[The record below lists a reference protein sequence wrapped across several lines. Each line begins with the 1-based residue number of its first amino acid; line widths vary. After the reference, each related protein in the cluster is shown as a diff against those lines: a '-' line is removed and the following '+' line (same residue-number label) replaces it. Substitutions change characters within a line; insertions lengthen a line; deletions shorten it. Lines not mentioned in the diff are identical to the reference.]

1 MVGNNSRDL
10 VPYRQSLAW
19 SHKLKIRGR
28 PLFALIGM
36 SFLWGYSW
44 TGIKIGLLDA
54 SPFTFA
60 ALRMGIGAA
69 CLLLALWMT
78 GRPFLPQR
86 VPELIKLGLVQTA
99 ALMTLSTWAVAEGT
113 AGRAAFLAYT
123 MPFFTLLMAWPFL
136 GERVRGLQWL
146 SMFLAA
152 CGLTVIVEPW
162 NMSGKLT
169 SSLRGVSVGFTWA
182 LGAIMVK
189 RIQQREPMDL
199 ISMTAWQMFLGSL
212 PLIAL
217 ALWLPETPVI
227 WSTRF
232 ITVLLLVSVVTTA
245 FGWILWFYVLNKLP
259 AGTASMGTLAA
270 PIVAMLS
277 SAYHLGERPSLVEF
291 IGISL
296 IGSALLILSYNAL
309 REHRELPSATIH
321 GEGA

>member
-1 MVGNNSRDL
+1 
-10 VPYRQSLAW
+10 
-19 SHKLKIRGR
+19 
-28 PLFALIGM
+28 M

-69 CLLLALWMT
+69 CLLLALPLT
-78 GRPFLPQR
+78 GRPFLPR
-86 VPELIKLGLVQTA
+86 RLPELLKLGLVQTTC
-99 ALMTLSTWAVAEGT
+99 LMTLSTWAVYEGT

-123 MPFFTLLMAWPFL
+123 MPFFTLLMAWPML

-146 SMFLAA
+146 AIVLAA
-152 CGLTVIVEPW
+152 FGLVVIVEPW
-162 NMSGKLT
+162 NMSGKLI
-169 SSLRGVSVGFTWA
+169 SSLLGVAVGFTWA

-189 RIQQREPMDL
+189 RLQLRAPMDL

-212 PLIAL
+212 PLIVVAML
-217 ALWLPETPVI
+217 LPEAPVV

-245 FGWILWFYVLNKLP
+245 FGWILWLYVLNNLP
-259 AGTASMGTLAA
+259 AGTASMGTLSA

-277 SAYHLGERPSLVEF
+277 SSFHLGERPSTVEL
-291 IGISL
+291 IGITL
-296 IGSALLILSYNAL
+296 IGGALLILSLTAL
-309 REHRELPSATIH
+309 REHRELPSATVQ